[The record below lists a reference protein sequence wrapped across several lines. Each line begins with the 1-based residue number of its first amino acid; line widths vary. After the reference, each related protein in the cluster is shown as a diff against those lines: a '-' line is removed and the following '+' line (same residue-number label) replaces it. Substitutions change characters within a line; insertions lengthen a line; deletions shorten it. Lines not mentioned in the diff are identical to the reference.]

1 MPTKSRQS
9 CCCSAQAGFSLIEL
23 SLVVAIIALVAAI
36 AVPNI
41 SAVLENIRLRG
52 GAQQLAQFYQETRM
66 KAVQDDAYYEDLL
79 YPDGTGAF
87 VDVNGNG
94 TAGSLVLELPAG
106 MALNNNNVPA
116 GLNQN
121 TLGFPPVLTETSTMF
136 DQDGVSRP
144 GLAWSSRGFP
154 CQRNSATS
162 ICAAGTGW
170 LQYLQHSQGSRTSYA
185 AVSVSPSGRV
195 RVWTYRGD
203 VWR

>member
-1 MPTKSRQS
+1 MPTKSKKF
-9 CCCSAQAGFSLIEL
+9 CCCSAKAGFSLIEL
-23 SLVVAIIALVAAI
+23 SVVVAIISLVAAI

-41 SAVLENIRLRG
+41 SAVLENIKLRG

-79 YPDGTGAF
+79 SSGGTGAF
-87 VDVNGNG
+87 VDLNGNG
-94 TAGSLVLELPAG
+94 TSSSLVLELPAG
-106 MALNNNNVPA
+106 MVLNNDNVPA

-121 TLGFPPVLTETSTMF
+121 TLGFAPLLTETSTMF

-162 ICAAGTGW
+162 MCAPGAGW
-170 LQYLQHSQGSRTSYA
+170 LQYLQYSSGSRTSYA
-185 AVSVSPSGRV
+185 AVSVSPAGRI
-195 RVWTYRGD
+195 RVWVYRGG

>member
-1 MPTKSRQS
+1 MPTKPRQF

-23 SLVVAIIALVAAI
+23 SIVVAIITLVATI

-41 SAVLENIRLRG
+41 SAALENIKLRG

-66 KAVQDDAYYEDLL
+66 KAVQDDAYYEDILFS
-79 YPDGTGAF
+79 DGTGAF

-94 TAGSLVLELPAG
+94 TAGSLALELPAG
-106 MALNNNNVPA
+106 MVLNNANVPA

-121 TLGFPPVLTETSTMF
+121 TLGFAPLLTESSTMF

-162 ICAAGTGW
+162 ICATGAGW
-170 LQYLQHSQGSRTSYA
+170 LQYLQYSPGSRTAYA
-185 AVSVSPSGRV
+185 AVSVSPAGRI
-195 RVWTYRGD
+195 RVWVYRGG